1 MAFDPDEI
9 VTLYGQ
15 GKMTLRTAV
24 RKVLDLDPHDRTGA
38 TIFREGDPAILDL
51 SEIEKLGGYGG
62 N

>member
-1 MAFDPDEI
+1 
-9 VTLYGQ
+9 
-15 GKMTLRTAV
+15 MTLRTAV